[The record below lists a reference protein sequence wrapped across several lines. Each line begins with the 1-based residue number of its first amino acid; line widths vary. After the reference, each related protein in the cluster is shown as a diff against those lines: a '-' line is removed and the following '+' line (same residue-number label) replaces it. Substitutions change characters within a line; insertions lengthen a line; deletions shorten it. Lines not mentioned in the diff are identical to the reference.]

1 MRLGCSRQPLNAHAT
16 CRFLYHIALRPRSE
30 MNCAGLALAIDPRV
44 AYKKRRATLRP
55 LRKNRIA
62 PMHRSILPLLLVA
75 AAVPALAQSDSR
87 SILNAAKT
95 RLPEPTL
102 IARYGAD
109 PLQKGELRLPKGKG
123 PFPVAVVI
131 HGGCWNAG
139 MEDWQGTAPLAE
151 ALAARGI
158 ASWNIEYRRTG
169 NPGGGYPGTF
179 EDIAAATDYL
189 AVLAAAQPLDL
200 THVAVVGH
208 SSGAHLA
215 LWVASRPKLKDPIA
229 GTMAVRPVTAV
240 AIDGPGSLA
249 PFVGIDA
256 DLCRTPAIVSFMG
269 GTPAERPAAYGLA
282 SPQDH
287 LPLGVHQLIV
297 VGALGMMTTP
307 YTQAALAS
315 GDTVVKLAPGG
326 ADHFNIITPETP
338 QGKQV
343 ADFIAAH
350 AFDD

>member
-1 MRLGCSRQPLNAHAT
+1 MNTAIDHVGKAYRMVRPL
-16 CRFLYHIALRPRSE
+16 
-30 MNCAGLALAIDPRV
+30 LAL
-44 AYKKRRATLRP
+44 
-55 LRKNRIA
+55 
-62 PMHRSILPLLLVA
+62 LLLGT
-75 AAVPALAQSDSR
+75 AVPALAQGGSR
-87 SILNAAKT
+87 AVLNLAKT
-95 RLPEPTL
+95 RVAAPALV
-102 IARYGAD
+102 ARYGQD
-109 PLQKGELRLPKGKG
+109 PLQKGELRLPTGKG

-131 HGGCWNAG
+131 HGGCWNAQ

-158 ASWNIEYRRTG
+158 ATWNIEYRRTG

-179 EDIAAATDYL
+179 EDVAAATDYL
-189 AVLAAAQPLDL
+189 ATLAKTQPLDL
-200 THVAVVGH
+200 ARVAVIGH

-215 LWVASRPKLKDPIA
+215 LWVASRPRLGAPIA
-229 GTMAVRPVTAV
+229 GAMAVKPVTAV
-240 AIDGPGSLA
+240 AIDGPGTLA

-256 DLCRTPAIVSFMG
+256 EICGAPAIVPFMG
-269 GTPAERPAAYGLA
+269 GTPVEKPAAYVLA

-297 VGALGMMTTP
+297 LGALGMMMEP

-338 QGKQV
+338 QGRQV
-343 ADFIAAH
+343 ADFIAVQ
-350 AFDD
+350 AFAE